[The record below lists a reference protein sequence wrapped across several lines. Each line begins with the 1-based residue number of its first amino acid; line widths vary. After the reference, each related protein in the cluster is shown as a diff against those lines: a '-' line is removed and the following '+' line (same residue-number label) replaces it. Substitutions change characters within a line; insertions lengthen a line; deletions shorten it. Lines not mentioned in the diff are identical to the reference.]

1 MDLLAEAARL
11 AEAECASAGVSEGV
25 SECASEEVSA
35 GGGGG
40 GREAVRQRDYL
51 RELLRQQERLCAREE
66 EQCALLASL
75 LLRAHLKSLT
85 ERAFC
90 SAFRKKNV

>member
-11 AEAECASAGVSEGV
+11 AEAECASEGVSAGV

-35 GGGGG
+35 GGG